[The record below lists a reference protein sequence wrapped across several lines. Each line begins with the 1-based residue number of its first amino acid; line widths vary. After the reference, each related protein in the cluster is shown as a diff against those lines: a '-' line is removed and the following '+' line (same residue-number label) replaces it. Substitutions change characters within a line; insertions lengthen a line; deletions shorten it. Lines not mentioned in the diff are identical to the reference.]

1 MATLDDPTRIPQPS
15 EVSQWPTVQ
24 RYGLIGGLVFIIYG
38 LIANFLGWNQ
48 PGSTGGMLNMVISI
62 ALFVG
67 LMVVAIRQH
76 RDEEL
81 AGFIPFGRAFS
92 VSFFT
97 GLLATVISS
106 IFQFIYVKFI
116 DPGFIE
122 RMKETTLETYE
133 KMGMSEEQIEQSMEM
148 LDKMY
153 TPGMMVFWAVIGAA
167 VVCAIVALIVAAI
180 MKRNPPMEA

>member
-1 MATLDDPTRIPQPS
+1 MATLDDPTQIPDPS
-15 EVSQWPTVQ
+15 EVSQWSTVQ

-48 PGSTGGMLNMVISI
+48 PGSSASMLNMVISI

-67 LMVVAIRQH
+67 LMVIAIRQH

-81 AGFIPFGRAFS
+81 AGFIPFGRAFG
-92 VSFFT
+92 VGFFT
-97 GLLATVISS
+97 GMIATLISS

-116 DPGFIE
+116 DPGFID
-122 RMKETTLETYE
+122 RIKETTLETYE
-133 KMGMSEEQIEQSMEM
+133 QMGMTEERIEQSMEM

-167 VVCAIVALIVAAI
+167 VICAIVALIVAAV
-180 MKRNPPMEA
+180 MKRNPPTEA